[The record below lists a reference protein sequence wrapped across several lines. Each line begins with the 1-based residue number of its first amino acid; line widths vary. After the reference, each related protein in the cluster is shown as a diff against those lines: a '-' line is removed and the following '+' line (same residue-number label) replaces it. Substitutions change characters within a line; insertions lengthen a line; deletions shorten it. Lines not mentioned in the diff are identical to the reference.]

1 MAHAEQGRNRR
12 LISRARDPDPDRDRE
27 SAATTDSRSAT
38 FLSPGHSPD
47 VQAGDGAADDHALN
61 LGGGLEDREV
71 VRHGSSRPAHMP
83 TIMHLARQ
91 ESMIVDGYL
100 PPFSWLSRSSDGT
113 DAPSGQQH

>member
-1 MAHAEQGRNRR
+1 MRNSR
-12 LISRARDPDPDRDRE
+12 LISRARDRDPDRDRE
-27 SAATTDSRSAT
+27 SAAATGSRLALL
-38 FLSPGHSPD
+38 LSPGQSPD
-47 VQAGDGAADDHALN
+47 VQDGDGAADDHALH
-61 LGGGLEDREV
+61 LAGALEGREV